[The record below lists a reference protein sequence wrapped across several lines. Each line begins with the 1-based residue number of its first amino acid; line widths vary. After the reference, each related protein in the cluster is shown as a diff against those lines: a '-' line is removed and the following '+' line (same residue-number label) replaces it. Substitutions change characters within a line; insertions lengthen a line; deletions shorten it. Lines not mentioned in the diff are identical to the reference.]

1 MHVHQAVQPQR
12 ASPNSQSHIP
22 GHKLRQLLRLQRQHA
37 ENFSLEV
44 HFVKPHNAYEQIEY

>member
-22 GHKLRQLLRLQRQHA
+22 GHKLRKLLHLQRQHA

-44 HFVKPHNAYEQIEY
+44 HFVKPHDAYKQIEC